1 MLHHNP
7 QQFQI
12 IGFSSQLAQT
22 THVNGHKVTTDFVID
37 NVRKYTRVVIQ
48 ARH

>member
-22 THVNGHKVTTDFVID
+22 THVNGKKVTTDFVID